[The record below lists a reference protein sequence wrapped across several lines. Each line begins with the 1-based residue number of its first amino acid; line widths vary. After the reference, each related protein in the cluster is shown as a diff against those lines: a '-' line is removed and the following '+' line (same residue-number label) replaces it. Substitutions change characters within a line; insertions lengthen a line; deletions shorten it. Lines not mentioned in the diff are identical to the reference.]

1 MLGISFIFMMACH
14 PLIQLLEFMGLKTSH
29 LYQGCYFYYIF
40 PTYIIWGGGGDGHA
54 DIYSENFE
62 FSTWGFL
69 KAL

>member
-1 MLGISFIFMMACH
+1 MSPFDPTIGVYGFENFTFISGMLF
-14 PLIQLLEFMGLKTSH
+14 LLH
-29 LYQGCYFYYIF
+29 LPYLYNL
-40 PTYIIWGGGGDGHA
+40 GGGDGHA